1 MRRSVPVERING
13 LINDWQGLTAAE
25 ADQRRHQYGSNN
37 IVETSRSGWLD
48 LVRETGRDPMIWFLI
63 GTALLFTWLGEYG
76 EAATLA
82 VAVVPIAGM
91 DAYLH
96 KRTLASTEGLASRLA
111 ESAAVVRDGRTA
123 SIRAVD
129 LVPGDLVMVAEGTPF
144 PADGLVV
151 GGDGLQVDESALTGE
166 AMPIR
171 KAVFVGWFASEQAMV
186 ENLHWGSAGTRLL
199 TGEAKLRV
207 VHTGGETLYGQIVRS
222 AQADEHE
229 RTPLQQAIGSLV
241 GVLIAGAAIFC
252 LALAAARYYQ
262 GHGAIDALL
271 SAVTLAVAALPEE
284 FPVVFTFF
292 LGVGVYRLAQ
302 RQALVRRAVV
312 VENIGRITCICSDKT
327 GTLTEGRLH
336 LTHVVPAEGID
347 RERLLRAAA
356 VASREASSDPLDQ
369 AVLETVPKVDAT
381 VIATFPFTEDRRR
394 EVAIVQLEA
403 GPLLCAA
410 KGAPETIFA
419 MSQLPDVERTNWQRR
434 VQDLAA
440 AGHKVIA
447 CAERAVADWAGGEPD
462 RGYVLLG
469 LLAFEDP
476 VREGVADAVKRA
488 QAAGIRVIM
497 ITGDHPATART
508 IAGEIGIGAT
518 PPRVI
523 EGEDLASIF
532 VRTRPAAI
540 PPVDVIARAVPAQKL
555 DLVRMLRQAGE
566 IVAVTGDGVNDVP
579 ALQGADVGIAMGER
593 GTRTA
598 REVASIVLL
607 DDNFRTIVRAIAE
620 GRQLFENLRLSF
632 TYLLMIHLPLVLTA
646 ALIPLAGFPLLY
658 LPVHIV
664 WLELIIHP
672 TALLVF
678 QQLAP
683 AEPLQKVRRAAKL
696 RFFSAWEWSVIGLV
710 GGIITVAIALS
721 YGRILG
727 MGQSVE
733 HARTMALVA
742 LIVAS
747 ATVTAGL
754 TRFQSRA
761 ALLVVALAIG
771 SALAFVQIPFLARAF
786 HLDPLHWDDW
796 LVAAASGLVAGS
808 LSAAFPWRQSASL
821 QTLLV
826 GQPEE
831 SSRQR

>member
-1 MRRSVPVERING
+1 
-13 LINDWQGLTAAE
+13 
-25 ADQRRHQYGSNN
+25 
-37 IVETSRSGWLD
+37 
-48 LVRETGRDPMIWFLI
+48 
-63 GTALLFTWLGEYG
+63 
-76 EAATLA
+76 
-82 VAVVPIAGM
+82 
-91 DAYLH
+91 
-96 KRTLASTEGLASRLA
+96 
-111 ESAAVVRDGRTA
+111 
-123 SIRAVD
+123 
-129 LVPGDLVMVAEGTPF
+129 
-144 PADGLVV
+144 
-151 GGDGLQVDESALTGE
+151 
-166 AMPIR
+166 
-171 KAVFVGWFASEQAMV
+171 
-186 ENLHWGSAGTRLL
+186 
-199 TGEAKLRV
+199 
-207 VHTGGETLYGQIVRS
+207 
-222 AQADEHE
+222 
-229 RTPLQQAIGSLV
+229 
-241 GVLIAGAAIFC
+241 
-252 LALAAARYYQ
+252 
-262 GHGAIDALL
+262 
-271 SAVTLAVAALPEE
+271 
-284 FPVVFTFF
+284 
-292 LGVGVYRLAQ
+292 
-302 RQALVRRAVV
+302 
-312 VENIGRITCICSDKT
+312 
-327 GTLTEGRLH
+327 
-336 LTHVVPAEGID
+336 
-347 RERLLRAAA
+347 
-356 VASREASSDPLDQ
+356 
-369 AVLETVPKVDAT
+369 
-381 VIATFPFTEDRRR
+381 
-394 EVAIVQLEA
+394 
-403 GPLLCAA
+403 
-410 KGAPETIFA
+410 
-419 MSQLPDVERTNWQRR
+419 
-434 VQDLAA
+434 
-440 AGHKVIA
+440 
-447 CAERAVADWAGGEPD
+447 
-462 RGYVLLG
+462 
-469 LLAFEDP
+469 
-476 VREGVADAVKRA
+476 
-488 QAAGIRVIM
+488 
-497 ITGDHPATART
+497 
-508 IAGEIGIGAT
+508 
-518 PPRVI
+518 
-523 EGEDLASIF
+523 
-532 VRTRPAAI
+532 
-540 PPVDVIARAVPAQKL
+540 
-555 DLVRMLRQAGE
+555 
-566 IVAVTGDGVNDVP
+566 
-579 ALQGADVGIAMGER
+579 MGER